1 MLNYSTTPF
10 DIKLIDN
17 IENIDDL
24 NKLLSQDKNHI
35 LWFGA
40 IWCKPCKD
48 LELMIND
55 LCKNKISCDKDI
67 NIYKINVDNI
77 ELDEFY
83 PKNDDINCELSE
95 QIIKLPTL
103 VLLNNG
109 KNETYRM
116 TGTNKDDFNK
126 FISNIG
132 ELKIE
137 LNFDDDF

>member
-1 MLNYSTTPF
+1 MLNYNTTSST
-10 DIKLIDN
+10 IKLIDN

-40 IWCKPCKD
+40 TWCKPCKE

-67 NIYKINVDNI
+67 NIYKISVDNFD
-77 ELDEFY
+77 LDEFF
-83 PKNDDINCELSE
+83 PKNDDINCELSNE
-95 QIIKLPTL
+95 INKLPTL
-103 VLLNNG
+103 VLLNDS
-109 KNETYRM
+109 KEIIRM

-126 FISNIG
+126 FILNIG

-137 LNFDDDF
+137 LSFDDDF